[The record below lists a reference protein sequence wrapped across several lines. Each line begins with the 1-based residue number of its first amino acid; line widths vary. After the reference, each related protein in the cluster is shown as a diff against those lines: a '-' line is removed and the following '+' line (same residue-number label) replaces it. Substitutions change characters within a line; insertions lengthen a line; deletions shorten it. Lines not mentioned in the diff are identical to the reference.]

1 MTITLDLNPEIER
14 GLLVQAQAHG
24 VSLKQ
29 YVQEIVARQARS
41 SLAAGTEAPESKAE
55 NLVELF
61 ANSPFRG
68 LNMEFERDRDIGRE
82 IEL

>member
-24 VSLKQ
+24 VSLEQ
-29 YVQEIVARQARS
+29 YVQEMVAREANN
-41 SLAAGTEAPESKAE
+41 SLAAVTESPGSKAE

-61 ANSPFRG
+61 ANSPFKG
-68 LNMEFERDRDIGRE
+68 LSMEFERDRISS
-82 IEL
+82 